1 MGQENP
7 TPEKIWT
14 LEQKSRGK
22 AEKNK
27 VFNKKKIKTILR
39 IIILKFQD

>member
-7 TPEKIWT
+7 TPEKYELWN
-14 LEQKSRGK
+14 KSRGK
-22 AEKNK
+22 PEKNK
-27 VFNKKKIKTILR
+27 AFNKKKLRQLLR